1 MSLVAVIRYLKHSP
15 THIKAEI
22 SKNKTLYIKMEAI
35 TAIVFDGEDCSLTI
49 HTGNKSYCMAG
60 VAVSIATDIVACSVK
75 A

>member
-22 SKNKTLYIKMEAI
+22 SKHKTLYIKMESI
-35 TAIVFDGEDCSLTI
+35 TSIVFDGDNYSLTI
-49 HTGNKSYCMAG
+49 HTGNKSYCMDG
-60 VAVSIATDIVACSVK
+60 IDVAIATDIVACSVK